1 MAIAAVLTVV
11 ATAVYGPKGFLFGLV
26 GGFIIDQVTKL
37 MNPELDNLSGGAT
50 TTVKESSPTQK
61 IVYGKTRVGGSIVFV
76 DITGTDN
83 EYLHLL
89 VCFASHEVEDIEKI
103 YFNDKEAWNS
113 GSGGTKV
120 SPFNAVISGAGGNP
134 DDPYVTVDLVK
145 GSQTGAIGALVS
157 RSSYW
162 TTDHKNLGH
171 TMVYLRL
178 MWDSGDGSNGE
189 GKSNSLFPQG
199 IPNVTALIKGKKV
212 YDPRKDSTSA
222 VYDSSLG
229 TSTHRL
235 ATASTWEWSQNPALI
250 VRDYMTDD
258 KFGLKDSDSLINLAS
273 LAAAANICDQSVT
286 LADSSTQ
293 KRYECDGRIDSGKT
307 IKTNLEGLLASMA
320 GTLVYSG
327 GEYFINAGA
336 YVSPSLTLTE
346 SDIVSDI
353 KVTTKTPRKQQYNA
367 VKGQFLSAQKNYIP
381 MEYPAFI
388 SSTYAT
394 EDGEPLYLD
403 VPLHFVTDDHRA
415 QRIAKLK
422 LLKSRQ
428 QTVATFSVNLIGLKL
443 KCGDTISVTNTKMG
457 WSSKVFEV
465 IDYSINPQ
473 ASGTIAVTISC
484 VETASAVYDWAT
496 SDEQTMNFGGTIT
509 LPNGSTVNA
518 PTSLS
523 VSNSPS
529 VQNDGSI
536 LPAAN
541 ITWTASTGGG
551 IARYEVQYKKSS
563 DSDYTV
569 AGYPQ
574 DSPFRLEPLLA
585 GTNYDIRIRA
595 LNYFGVKSDWATAS
609 SQSVTGDTTAPSAP
623 TSLAVSAGVKQLS
636 LTWTKP
642 TADDYSHSEVYE
654 HTSNSSGSA
663 TKIGTASG
671 AFTRSGLGTGVT
683 RYYWVK
689 GVDYSGNT
697 SGFSSVAS
705 GTTLQ
710 VGSTDIETAGVATVN
725 LASASVNTIKLGA
738 NAVTVPVGGS
748 FSANSSNTTTTTHTW
763 NSPIIDMQIDFGSD
777 SNNWP
782 TDVYV
787 IAGINFLRTT
797 TSNTSASTVNVKMA
811 RVNNTWDSDGN
822 LTQQYVFDA
831 GSDMGQ
837 SVTAGF
843 STCIETGCKHPAP
856 STRYMNYRLTWRST
870 IAGQFSQGACHM
882 LVIATKR

>member
-89 VCFASHEVEDIEKI
+89 ICFASHEVEDIEKI

-113 GSGGTKV
+113 TSGTV
-120 SPFNAVISGAGGNP
+120 SPFNAVIAP

-145 GSQTGAIGALVS
+145 GSQTGAIGALVN

-171 TMVYLRL
+171 TMVYTRL
-178 MWDSGDGSNGE
+178 MWDSNDGSNGE

-353 KVTTKTPRKQQYNA
+353 KVTTRTPRKQQYNA

-484 VETASAVYDWAT
+484 VETASAVYDWST

-523 VSNSPS
+523 VSNSPAL
-529 VQNDGSI
+529 QDDGSI

-563 DSDYTV
+563 DANYTV

-595 LNYFGVKSDWATAS
+595 LNYFGVKSTWVTAS

-725 LASASVNTIKLGA
+725 LATASVNTIKLGA
-738 NAVTVPVGGS
+738 NAATVPVGAS
-748 FSANSSNTTTTTHTW
+748 FSANTSNTTTTSHAA
-763 NSPIIDMQIDFGSD
+763 IIDLAVDFGSD
-777 SNNWP
+777 SNYWP
-782 TDVYV
+782 TDVFI

-797 TSNTSASTVNVKMA
+797 TSTGATTCNVKLA
-811 RVNNTWDSDGN
+811 RVNSSGTVAYG
-822 LTQQYVFDA
+822 A
-831 GSDMGQ
+831 GSDMGM
-837 SVTAGF
+837 SVPSGF
-843 STCIETGCKHPAP
+843 STCIETGFKHPAP
-856 STRYMNYRLTWRST
+856 TTQTMTYRLTWRST
-870 IAGQFSQGACHM
+870 VAGQFSQGACHM
-882 LVIATKR
+882 LLIATKR

>member
-89 VCFASHEVEDIEKI
+89 ICFASHEVEDIEKI

-113 GSGGTKV
+113 TSGTV
-120 SPFNAVISGAGGNP
+120 SPFNAIISP

-145 GSQTGAIGALVS
+145 GSQTGAIGALVN

-171 TMVYLRL
+171 TMVYTRL
-178 MWDSGDGSNGE
+178 MWDSNDGSSGE

-235 ATASTWEWSQNPALI
+235 ANTSTWEWSQNPALI

-353 KVTTKTPRKQQYNA
+353 KVTTRTPRKQQYNA

-473 ASGTIAVTISC
+473 SSGAIAVTISC
-484 VETASAVYDWAT
+484 VETASAVYDWST

-523 VSNSPS
+523 VSNSPAL
-529 VQNDGSI
+529 QDDGSI

-541 ITWTASTGGG
+541 ITWTTSTGGG

-595 LNYFGVKSDWATAS
+595 LNYFGVKSDWVTAS

-710 VGSTDIETAGVATVN
+710 VGSTDIETGGVATVN

-738 NAVTVPVGGS
+738 NAVTVPVGAS
-748 FSANSSNTTTTTHTW
+748 FSANSSNTTTTSHAA
-763 NSPIIDMQIDFGSD
+763 IIDLAVDFGSD
-777 SNNWP
+777 SDYWP
-782 TDVYV
+782 TDVFV

-797 TSNTSASTVNVKMA
+797 TSTGATTCNVKLA
-811 RVNNTWDSDGN
+811 RVNSSGTVAYG
-822 LTQQYVFDA
+822 A
-831 GSDMGQ
+831 GSDMGM
-837 SVTAGF
+837 SVPSGF
-843 STCIETGCKHPAP
+843 STCIETGFKHPAP
-856 STRYMNYRLTWRST
+856 TTQTMTYRLTWRST
-870 IAGQFSQGACHM
+870 VAGQFSQGACHM

>member
-113 GSGGTKV
+113 TSGTV
-120 SPFNAVISGAGGNP
+120 SPFNAVIAP

-171 TMVYLRL
+171 TMVYTRL
-178 MWDSGDGSNGE
+178 MWDSNDGSNGE

-199 IPNVTALIKGKKV
+199 IPNVTALIKGKKI

-273 LAAAANICDQSVT
+273 LAAAANICGQSVT

-473 ASGTIAVTISC
+473 SSGTIAVTISC

-523 VSNSPS
+523 VSNSPAL
-529 VQNDGSI
+529 QDDGSI

-563 DSDYTV
+563 DSNYTV

-595 LNYFGVKSDWATAS
+595 LNYFGVKSTWVTAS

-738 NAVTVPVGGS
+738 NAVTVPVGAS
-748 FSANSSNTTTTTHTW
+748 FSANSSNTTTTSHAA
-763 NSPIIDMQIDFGSD
+763 IIDLAVDFGSD
-777 SNNWP
+777 SDYWP
-782 TDVYV
+782 TDVFV
-787 IAGINFLRTT
+787 IAGINFLRTST
-797 TSNTSASTVNVKMA
+797 ANTSASTVNVMLG
-811 RVNNTWDSDGN
+811 RVNASGGAA
-822 LTQQYVFDA
+822 YGA

-843 STCIETGCKHPAP
+843 STCIETGFKHPAP
-856 STRYMNYRLTWRST
+856 TTQTMTYRLTWRST
-870 IAGQFSQGACHM
+870 VAGQFSQGACHM

>member
-89 VCFASHEVEDIEKI
+89 ICFASHEVEDIEKI

-113 GSGGTKV
+113 TSGTV
-120 SPFNAVISGAGGNP
+120 SPFNAIISP

-145 GSQTGAIGALVS
+145 GSQTGAIGALVN

-171 TMVYLRL
+171 TMVYTRL
-178 MWDSGDGSNGE
+178 MWDSNDGSSGE

-235 ATASTWEWSQNPALI
+235 ANTSTWEWSQNPALI

-258 KFGLKDSDSLINLAS
+258 KFGLKDSDSLINLPA

-353 KVTTKTPRKQQYNA
+353 KVTTRTPRKQQYNA

-473 ASGTIAVTISC
+473 SSGAIAVTISC
-484 VETASAVYDWAT
+484 VETASAVYDWST

-523 VSNSPS
+523 VSNSPAL
-529 VQNDGSI
+529 QDDGSI

-541 ITWTASTGGG
+541 ITWTTSTGGG

-595 LNYFGVKSDWATAS
+595 LNYFGVKSDWVTAS

-710 VGSTDIETAGVATVN
+710 VGSTDIETGGVATVN

-738 NAVTVPVGGS
+738 NAVTVPVGAS
-748 FSANSSNTTTTTHTW
+748 FSANSSNTTTTSHAA
-763 NSPIIDMQIDFGSD
+763 IIDLAVDFGSD
-777 SNNWP
+777 SDYWP
-782 TDVYV
+782 TDVFV

-797 TSNTSASTVNVKMA
+797 TSTGATTCNVKLA
-811 RVNNTWDSDGN
+811 RVNSSGTVAYG
-822 LTQQYVFDA
+822 A
-831 GSDMGQ
+831 GSDMGM
-837 SVTAGF
+837 SVPSGF
-843 STCIETGCKHPAP
+843 STCIETGFKHPAP
-856 STRYMNYRLTWRST
+856 TTQTMTYRLTWRST
-870 IAGQFSQGACHM
+870 VAGQFSQGACHM

>member
-89 VCFASHEVEDIEKI
+89 ICFASHEVEDIEKI

-113 GSGGTKV
+113 TSGTV
-120 SPFNAVISGAGGNP
+120 SPFNAVIV

-145 GSQTGAIGALVS
+145 GSQTGAIGALVN

-171 TMVYLRL
+171 TMVYTRL
-178 MWDSGDGSNGE
+178 MWDSNDGSSGE

-353 KVTTKTPRKQQYNA
+353 KVTTRTPRKQQYNA

-473 ASGTIAVTISC
+473 SSGAIAVTISC
-484 VETASAVYDWAT
+484 VETASAVYDWST

-523 VSNSPS
+523 VSNSPAL
-529 VQNDGSI
+529 QDDGSI

-541 ITWTASTGGG
+541 ITWTTSTGGG

-595 LNYFGVKSDWATAS
+595 LNYFGVKSDWVTAS

-710 VGSTDIETAGVATVN
+710 VGSTDIETGGVATVN

-738 NAVTVPVGGS
+738 NAVTVPVGAS
-748 FSANSSNTTTTTHTW
+748 FSANSSNTTTTSHAA
-763 NSPIIDMQIDFGSD
+763 IIDLAVDFGSD
-777 SNNWP
+777 SDYWP
-782 TDVYV
+782 TDVFV

-797 TSNTSASTVNVKMA
+797 TSTGATTCNVKLA
-811 RVNNTWDSDGN
+811 RVNSSGTVAYG
-822 LTQQYVFDA
+822 A
-831 GSDMGQ
+831 GSDMGM
-837 SVTAGF
+837 SVPSGF
-843 STCIETGCKHPAP
+843 STCIETGFKHPAP
-856 STRYMNYRLTWRST
+856 TTQTMTYRLTWRST
-870 IAGQFSQGACHM
+870 VAGQFSQGACHM

>member
-89 VCFASHEVEDIEKI
+89 ICFASHEVEDIEKI

-113 GSGGTKV
+113 TSGTV
-120 SPFNAVISGAGGNP
+120 SPFNAIISP
-134 DDPYVTVDLVK
+134 DDPYVTIDLVK
-145 GSQTGAIGALVS
+145 GSQTGAIGALVN

-171 TMVYLRL
+171 TMVYTRL
-178 MWDSGDGSNGE
+178 MWDSNDGSSGE

-336 YVSPSLTLTE
+336 YISPSLTFTE

-353 KVTTKTPRKQQYNA
+353 KVTTRTPRKQQYNA

-443 KCGDTISVTNTKMG
+443 KCGDTINVTNTKMG

-473 ASGTIAVTISC
+473 SSGAIAVTISC

-523 VSNSPS
+523 VSNSPAL
-529 VQNDGSI
+529 QDDGSI

-563 DSDYTV
+563 DANYTV

-595 LNYFGVKSDWATAS
+595 LNYFGVKSTWVTAS

-671 AFTRSGLGTGVT
+671 AFTRSGLGSNVT

-697 SGFSSVAS
+697 SGFSTVAS
-705 GTTLQ
+705 GTTLK
-710 VGSTDIETAGVATVN
+710 VDSTDIETAGVATVN
-725 LASASVNTIKLGA
+725 LATASVNTIKLGA
-738 NAVTVPVGGS
+738 NAATVPVGAS
-748 FSANSSNTTTTTHTW
+748 FSANTSNTTTTSHAA
-763 NSPIIDMQIDFGSD
+763 IIDLAVDFGSD
-777 SNNWP
+777 SDYWP
-782 TDVYV
+782 TDVFI

-797 TSNTSASTVNVKMA
+797 TSTGATTCNVKLA
-811 RVNNTWDSDGN
+811 RVNSSGTVAYG
-822 LTQQYVFDA
+822 A
-831 GSDMGQ
+831 GSDMGM
-837 SVTAGF
+837 SVPSGF
-843 STCIETGCKHPAP
+843 STCIETGFKHPAP
-856 STRYMNYRLTWRST
+856 TTQTMTYRLTWRST
-870 IAGQFSQGACHM
+870 VAGQFSQGACHM
-882 LVIATKR
+882 LLIATKR

>member
-89 VCFASHEVEDIEKI
+89 ICFASHEVEDIEKI

-113 GSGGTKV
+113 TSGTV
-120 SPFNAVISGAGGNP
+120 SPFNAVIAP

-145 GSQTGAIGALVS
+145 GSQTGAIGALVN

-171 TMVYLRL
+171 TMVYTRL
-178 MWDSGDGSNGE
+178 MWDSNDGSSGE

-235 ATASTWEWSQNPALI
+235 ANTSTWEWSQNPALI

-353 KVTTKTPRKQQYNA
+353 KVTTRTPRKQQYNA

-473 ASGTIAVTISC
+473 SSGAIAVTISC
-484 VETASAVYDWAT
+484 VETASAVYDWST

-523 VSNSPS
+523 VSNSPAL
-529 VQNDGSI
+529 QDDGSI

-541 ITWTASTGGG
+541 ITWTTSTGGG

-595 LNYFGVKSDWATAS
+595 LNYFGVKSDWVTAS

-710 VGSTDIETAGVATVN
+710 VGSTDIETGGVATVN

-738 NAVTVPVGGS
+738 NAVTVPVGAS
-748 FSANSSNTTTTTHTW
+748 FSANSSNTTTTSHAA
-763 NSPIIDMQIDFGSD
+763 IIDLAVDFGSD
-777 SNNWP
+777 SDYWP
-782 TDVYV
+782 TDVFV

-797 TSNTSASTVNVKMA
+797 TSTGATTCNVKLA
-811 RVNNTWDSDGN
+811 RVNSSGTVAYG
-822 LTQQYVFDA
+822 A
-831 GSDMGQ
+831 GSDMGM
-837 SVTAGF
+837 SVPSGF
-843 STCIETGCKHPAP
+843 STCIETGFKHPAP
-856 STRYMNYRLTWRST
+856 TTQTMTYRLTWRST
-870 IAGQFSQGACHM
+870 VAGQFSQGACHM

>member
-89 VCFASHEVEDIEKI
+89 ICFASHEVEDIEKI

-113 GSGGTKV
+113 TSGTV
-120 SPFNAVISGAGGNP
+120 SPFNAIISP

-145 GSQTGAIGALVS
+145 GSQTGAIGALVN

-171 TMVYLRL
+171 TMVYTRL
-178 MWDSGDGSNGE
+178 MWDSNDGSSGE

-258 KFGLKDSDSLINLAS
+258 KFGLKDSDSLINLPA

-353 KVTTKTPRKQQYNA
+353 KVTTRTPRKQQYNA

-473 ASGTIAVTISC
+473 SSGAIAVTISC
-484 VETASAVYDWAT
+484 VETASAVYDWST

-523 VSNSPS
+523 VSNSPAL
-529 VQNDGSI
+529 QDDGSI

-541 ITWTASTGGG
+541 ITWTTSTGGG

-595 LNYFGVKSDWATAS
+595 LNYFGVKSDWVTAS

-710 VGSTDIETAGVATVN
+710 VGSTDIETGGVATVN

-738 NAVTVPVGGS
+738 NAVTVPVGAS
-748 FSANSSNTTTTTHTW
+748 FSANSSNTTTTSHAA
-763 NSPIIDMQIDFGSD
+763 IIDLAVDFGSD
-777 SNNWP
+777 SDYWP
-782 TDVYV
+782 TDVFV

-797 TSNTSASTVNVKMA
+797 TSTGATTCNVKLA
-811 RVNNTWDSDGN
+811 RVNSSGTVAYG
-822 LTQQYVFDA
+822 A
-831 GSDMGQ
+831 GSDMGM
-837 SVTAGF
+837 SVPSGF
-843 STCIETGCKHPAP
+843 STCIETGFKHPAP
-856 STRYMNYRLTWRST
+856 TTQTMTYRLTWRST
-870 IAGQFSQGACHM
+870 VAGQFSQGACHM